1 VRRAIVPILIGLFA
15 TGCGGSGDGQLSRQ
29 AWIAK
34 ADRICHSY
42 ADKTDFS
49 AHPHSF
55 SDVASLANR
64 MGTAVSNVHRDIRA
78 LGLPSNDKQ
87 AVRAWLGQLTQVELD
102 QGHARQCE
110 G

>member
-15 TGCGGSGDGQLSRQ
+15 TGCGGSGDCQLSRQ